1 MGTGNTPR
9 LHHLNRGVIAP
20 GREADLVI
28 IDAPIGSAASTALET
43 LATGDTPAVSAVIVD
58 GVVKMGTSRNTPPG
72 QHKVV
77 VPGFA
82 GGGH

>member
-1 MGTGNTPR
+1 MATGNTAR
-9 LHHLNRGVIAP
+9 LHHLNRGQVAP

-28 IDAPIGSAASTALET
+28 VDAPIGSPASTALQT
-43 LATGDTPAVSAVIVD
+43 LATGDTPAVTAVIVD
-58 GVVKMGTSRNTPPG
+58 GVVKVGTSRNTPPG
-72 QHKVV
+72 QRKVA